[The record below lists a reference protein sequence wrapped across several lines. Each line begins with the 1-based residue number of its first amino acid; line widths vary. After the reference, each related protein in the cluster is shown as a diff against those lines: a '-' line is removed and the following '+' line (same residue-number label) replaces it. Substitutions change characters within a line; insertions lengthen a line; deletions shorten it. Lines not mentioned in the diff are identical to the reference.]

1 MVENLRL
8 ITQHLSFFLLIYGGR
23 LGVGLGNSLPCFA
36 CPYVGGCAGHCYL
49 MVLQRS
55 SVGFQTSFETLFSGA
70 AVNILYPF
78 VLFLLF
84 FLPLSKLWCGWL
96 CPFCLFQD
104 WITMLRKKAGIRE
117 MIISRKTRKKLEPIK
132 YMLLALLIAIPIFI
146 ANVGL
151 HPDWALPF
159 CQICPA
165 RPILPLFEGNTSH
178 FHIDGTNGVTIGF
191 TLLSMIL
198 TGGFV
203 VGMFFKERFFCIF
216 CPMLALMHLLKKI
229 SPVRF
234 EKDVDICTGCGNC
247 ERMCPVDILDVYLEK
262 DKRDVLTPSCMGCM
276 TCVES
281 CPGDDVLAFKWSGF
295 KLFSS
300 SRRYLARKWSR
311 K

>member
-55 SVGFQTSFETLFSGA
+55 SVGFQTAFETLFSGA

-216 CPMLALMHLLKKI
+216 CPMPALMHLLKKI

>member
-165 RPILPLFEGNTSH
+165 KPLLPLFEGNTSH

-216 CPMLALMHLLKKI
+216 CPMPALMHLLKKI

-247 ERMCPVDILDVYLEK
+247 ERMCLVDILDVYLEK

>member
-1 MVENLRL
+1 MVEKVRL
-8 ITQHLSFFLLIYGGR
+8 ITQHLSFVLLIYGGR
-23 LGVGLGNSLPCFA
+23 LGIGLGNSLPCFA

-55 SVGFQTSFETLFSGA
+55 SVGFQTTFEALFSSA
-70 AVNILYPF
+70 AANILYPF
-78 VLFLLF
+78 ALFLLF

-104 WITMLRKKAGIRE
+104 WITMLRKKTGIRE
-117 MIISRKTRKKLEPIK
+117 MIISRKTRKKLEPVK
-132 YMLLALLIAIPIFI
+132 YVLLALLIAIPLFI
-146 ANVGL
+146 ANLGL

-165 RPILPLFEGNTSH
+165 KPILPLFEGNLSH
-178 FHIDGTNGVTIGF
+178 FHIDRTNGVTICF

-198 TGGFV
+198 TGGLV

-216 CPMLALMHLLKKI
+216 CPMLALMHLFKKI
-229 SPVRF
+229 SPVHF
-234 EKDVDICTGCGNC
+234 EKEVDICTGCGNC
-247 ERMCPVDILDVYLEK
+247 ERMCPIDIPDVYLEK
-262 DKRDVLTPSCMGCM
+262 EKKDVLTDSCMGCM

-281 CPGDDVLAFKWSGF
+281 CPGDDVLSFKWSGF